1 MHLAIN
7 GVPIYQGG
15 RCMKHGMKMKMLILV
30 TLLVSTLGVDLH
42 EPERFDLMGFVSAS
56 PLIMTASNT
65 TMALRGSTT
74 NSATRR
80 DESCYNDQEK
90 RYDQEMCY
98 SRDGPCR
105 CMLIRDLLTE
115 IREPSKR

>member
-1 MHLAIN
+1 
-7 GVPIYQGG
+7 
-15 RCMKHGMKMKMLILV
+15 MKHGIKMKMLILV

-42 EPERFDLMGFVSAS
+42 EPEGFDLMGFVSAS
-56 PLIMTASNT
+56 PIIMTASNT

-90 RYDQEMCY
+90 CYDQEICY
-98 SRDGPCR
+98 SLDEPCR
-105 CMLIRDLLTE
+105 CMLIRDLLDLLTE